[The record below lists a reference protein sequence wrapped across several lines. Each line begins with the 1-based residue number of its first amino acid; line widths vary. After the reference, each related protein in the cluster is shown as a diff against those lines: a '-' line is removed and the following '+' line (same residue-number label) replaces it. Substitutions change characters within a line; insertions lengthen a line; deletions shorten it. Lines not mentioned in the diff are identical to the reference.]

1 MENKLYICSTP
12 IGNLEDITLRVLN
25 TLREC
30 GTVYCE
36 DTRNTIKLLNRYE
49 IKKPLISC
57 HEHNEAERAVEIC
70 RFVLDGNSAAYVSDA
85 GMPGISD
92 PGARLIRE
100 CLATGT
106 PFELLPGACAAAC
119 AYVMSGLGDGR
130 FLFEGFLPR
139 RKGERARVLEEL
151 KALER
156 SIVFYESPH
165 RAADTLRELFE
176 TFGERN
182 AALVREITKL
192 HEEAKRMPLS
202 ELAAFYAQT
211 PPRGECVIVVEGAR
225 KSCACED
232 NAQESVEEAIRRL
245 TGGGMSAKET
255 AKELAKSR
263 GLDRNTVYKTAVEI
277 INNSDMYIE

>member
-30 GTVYCE
+30 GAVYCE

-151 KALER
+151 KTLER

-182 AALVREITKL
+182 AALVREVRVGNAGDAPLRVSRVKACCGAKGTKL
-192 HEEAKRMPLS
+192 
-202 ELAAFYAQT
+202 
-211 PPRGECVIVVEGAR
+211 I
-225 KSCACED
+225 D
-232 NAQESVEEAIRRL
+232 
-245 TGGGMSAKET
+245 
-255 AKELAKSR
+255 
-263 GLDRNTVYKTAVEI
+263 TVALI
-277 INNSDMYIE
+277 